1 MSIYYTDEKIIQI
14 GTALFETLKSRE
26 EIAQE
31 LAEYGYDDA
40 KIQEGKALYDKALAS
55 QDANRKETK
64 EEVQAMEVFNTAY
77 KELLERYK
85 AHRKRAKVAFKD
97 EPSALKILALKGT
110 MPLRTLSALE
120 EMEVLYTELDKD
132 ENYKKAVLKLKITQE
147 DIQTQK
153 TKLAEVRTAYA
164 KYTTEKGESQQA
176 TQDKNQA
183 FTAFE
188 KWVRN
193 FHNLAKIALED
204 QPQLL
209 ESLGKFIRS

>member
-147 DIQTQK
+147 DIQNQK

-188 KWVRN
+188 KWVRD
-193 FHNLAKIALED
+193 FHTIAKIALED

-209 ESLGKFIRS
+209 ESLGKFMRS

>member
-14 GTALFETLKSRE
+14 GTALFETLKNRE
-26 EIAQE
+26 DIAQE

-40 KIQEGKALYDKALAS
+40 KIQEGKALYDTAIAS

-64 EEVQAMEVFNTAY
+64 EEVQALEAFSTAY

-85 AHRKRAKVAFKD
+85 AHRKRAKIVFQD

-110 MPLRTLSALE
+110 MPLRILSALE
-120 EMEVLYTELDKD
+120 EIEILYTELDKD
-132 ENYKKAVLKLKITQE
+132 ENYKKAVLKLKITEE
-147 DIQTQK
+147 DIQNQK
-153 TKLAEVRTAYA
+153 NKLAEVRTAYA

-176 TQDKNQA
+176 TKDKNQA
-183 FTAFE
+183 FGAFE

-193 FHNLAKIALED
+193 FHTIAKIALED
-204 QPQLL
+204 RPQLL